1 MKKLG
6 VIILNWNGLKLLQ
19 ELLPGVAH
27 DTVCDRCD
35 LIVADNGSTDGSVQ
49 WVRENC
55 PDVRIIA
62 FDTNYGFAEGYNR
75 AIAEVDYEYV
85 TLLNSDVETTPGWWE
100 PVLDFMVNN
109 PDVGAVQPKIKSF
122 YRRDEFEYAGAA
134 GGALDNLGYPYCRGR
149 LFDVV
154 EKDRGQYDG
163 PAVDVAW
170 ASGACLTVPR
180 GLYLKLGGLDPRF
193 FAHMEEIDLC
203 ARIWGAGFRCCAI
216 SDSEVFHMGGA
227 SLNQGNPR
235 KTYLNFRNNLLMLH
249 KNLPDSVR
257 ASKLF
262 KRRLL
267 DTLAWAKF
275 VVTLDFKNASAII
288 RAHRDFARMRRDYT
302 VHPDRNL
309 LDERPDTH
317 INILTSYYLKRKHR
331 YSELSFH

>member
-19 ELLPGVAH
+19 QLLPGVAR

-49 WVRENC
+49 WIRENC

-85 TLLNSDVETTPGWWE
+85 TLLNSDVETTPGWWK

-180 GLYLKLGGLDPRF
+180 ELYLKLGGLDPKF

-216 SDSEVFHMGGA
+216 SDSEVFHIGGA
-227 SLNQGNPR
+227 SLNQGNPK
-235 KTYLNFRNNLLMLH
+235 KTYLNFRNNLLLIH
-249 KNLPDSVR
+249 KNMTRRSGRRML
-257 ASKLF
+257 LT
-262 KRRLL
+262 RRLA
-267 DTLAWAKF
+267 DTLAFGMFLLK
-275 VVTLDFKNASAII
+275 LDFPNARAILK
-288 RAHRDFARMRRDYT
+288 AHNDFRRMRRDYQDY
-302 VHPDRNL
+302 PSRD
-309 LDERPDTH
+309 
-317 INILTSYYLKRKHR
+317 ILTSLPGTRHSAIAARYLKRKR
-331 YSELSFH
+331 SLPLS